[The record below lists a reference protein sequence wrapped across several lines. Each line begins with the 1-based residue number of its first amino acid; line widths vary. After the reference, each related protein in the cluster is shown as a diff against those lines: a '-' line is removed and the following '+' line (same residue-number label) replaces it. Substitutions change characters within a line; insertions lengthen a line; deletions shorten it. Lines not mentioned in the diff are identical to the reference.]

1 MHEEKKAKSLL
12 LFVVIIWGLNVVMVK
27 YLSGFFPPLEL
38 ATYRIGAAAVLL
50 GVVVWKMYGF
60 VKLSLKEWLYIAGIA
75 VSGIFLHQILLGAGI
90 QTTDASTSSLILGL
104 NPLMTS
110 LLAFAIFREALT
122 WRKIS
127 GLVLGL
133 LGVALVIF
141 GDSWEQTAS
150 LAFGTGELLIF
161 LSMLVYVISGLIIKK
176 ATQTVPVMV
185 VTGYSHVLA
194 TVLLLCFTGGKS
206 FITGEVAAL
215 PADWF
220 VWGVLIFSGW
230 VATALGAIWWNSG
243 IRLIGA
249 GRTAMFLNGMPI
261 MSLLFSVLLLGESIT
276 WVHGIGFLMA
286 FFAIYLGTSQ
296 GKVNMKRQQGEI
308 AKGQPA

>member
-75 VSGIFLHQILLGAGI
+75 VSGIFLHQIALSAGI
-90 QTTDASTSSLILGL
+90 KTTDASTSSLILGL
-104 NPLMTS
+104 NPLATS
-110 LLAFAIFREALT
+110 LLAYAIFREPLT
-122 WRKIS
+122 LRKIS
-127 GLVLGL
+127 GVALGF

-141 GDSWEQTAS
+141 GDSWEKTAS
-150 LAFGTGELLIF
+150 LTFGKGELLVF
-161 LSMLVYVISGLIIKK
+161 VSMLVYVISGMFIKK
-176 ATQTVPVMV
+176 ATQTTPVLV

-194 TVLLLCFTGGKS
+194 TVLLLLVTGGQSLIK
-206 FITGEVAAL
+206 GEIAAL
-215 PADWF
+215 PTDWF
-220 VWGVLIFSGW
+220 VWGVLLFSGW

-296 GKVNMKRQQGEI
+296 GKLNMKRQGEI